1 MCNVMYAFFFKGGKR
16 LQVGPEEDALDVAVV
31 KMVVLVL
38 LLSVSIVFSG
48 NI

>member
-1 MCNVMYAFFFKGGKR
+1 M
-16 LQVGPEEDALDVAVV
+16 GPEEDALDVAVV

-38 LLSVSIVFSG
+38 LLSVSIVF

>member
-1 MCNVMYAFFFKGGKR
+1 MCNVSYVFFFQRVTR

-38 LLSVSIVFSG
+38 LLSVSIVF

>member
-1 MCNVMYAFFFKGGKR
+1 MCNVSYACFFSKAVKR

-38 LLSVSIVFSG
+38 LLSVSIVF